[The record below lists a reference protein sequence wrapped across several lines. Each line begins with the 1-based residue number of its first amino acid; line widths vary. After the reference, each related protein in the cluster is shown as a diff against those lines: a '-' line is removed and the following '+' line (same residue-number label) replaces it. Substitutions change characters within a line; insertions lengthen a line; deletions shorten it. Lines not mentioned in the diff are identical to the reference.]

1 MKKITGFMLFAVII
15 ITALTIRSYYLLR
28 NDVEEALNQSEI
40 IEYYIGTAN
49 ITDVELSNYQPFLC
63 KKGCERFV
71 LEVQGEK
78 GNGTVAADINLH
90 DSSVLAAVLCLPD
103 NKKITLTED
112 INDDFVKNNF
122 DTLCQ

>member
-1 MKKITGFMLFAVII
+1 MKKITGFMLFAIII

-28 NDVEEALNQSEI
+28 NDVEETLNQSEI

-63 KKGCERFV
+63 KKGCERFI
-71 LEVQGEK
+71 LKVQGEK
-78 GNGTVAADINLH
+78 GNGTVAADINLY
-90 DSSVLAAVLCLPD
+90 DSSVLTAVLCLPD
-103 NKKITLTED
+103 SKKIALTKD